1 FFLNLTNLNHQII
14 KPIIIEDQNLEL
26 KNHILQYGSILGG
39 ISVVFGLML
48 YSRDMH
54 YSQDIEITIISLV
67 IMASIIVIAQF
78 IYKKENS
85 GFISLSRALKLGVG
99 IGLIS
104 AIIYSLYFVVL
115 ATVLDPDTIAKS
127 NEVTIEKMSEWRY
140 VTDEMLEK
148 MEDDMDNM
156 TPPKAIFNTTSSILI
171 VFIIISFLISLISGL
186 FLRHNRS
193 E

>member
-1 FFLNLTNLNHQII
+1 M
-14 KPIIIEDQNLEL
+14 EDQNLEL

-171 VFIIISFLISLISGL
+171 DSIIISFLISLISGL